1 MKISYKKLWKLL
13 IDRNMTKTQLRI
25 AAGISSSSLAK
36 LGKDENVTT
45 SVLLKVQIPL
55 ERHAHSA
62 NGGMRI
68 PDYSA

>member
-25 AAGISSSSLAK
+25 AAGISSSSLGK

-45 SVLLKVQIPL
+45 SVLLKVCSVLKCDVSDIM
-55 ERHAHSA
+55 E
-62 NGGMRI
+62 I
-68 PDYSA
+68 VPDSEK

>member
-45 SVLLKVQIPL
+45 AVLLKVCSVLKCDVSDIM
-55 ERHAHSA
+55 EIVSD
-62 NGGMRI
+62 GEK
-68 PDYSA
+68 

>member
-1 MKISYKKLWKLL
+1 MYLEFLVNIPNSPGKITYRRKNGV
-13 IDRNMTKTQLRI
+13 DY
-25 AAGISSSSLAK
+25 
-36 LGKDENVTT
+36 
-45 SVLLKVQIPL
+45 VQIPL

>member
-1 MKISYKKLWKLL
+1 MDIIATDLKWKNS
-13 IDRNMTKTQLRI
+13 DS
-25 AAGISSSSLAK
+25 ACG
-36 LGKDENVTT
+36 
-45 SVLLKVQIPL
+45 VQIPL

>member
-1 MKISYKKLWKLL
+1 MWTCPKCGRSFSREGQGHYCGKIETVDQY
-13 IDRNMTKTQLRI
+13 IEEQ
-25 AAGISSSSLAK
+25 
-36 LGKDENVTT
+36 DETIRAY
-45 SVLLKVQIPL
+45 LQIPL

>member
-1 MKISYKKLWKLL
+1 MIYLFSDIILHLYHINL
-13 IDRNMTKTQLRI
+13 
-25 AAGISSSSLAK
+25 
-36 LGKDENVTT
+36 
-45 SVLLKVQIPL
+45 QILL

>member
-1 MKISYKKLWKLL
+1 MNKKVS
-13 IDRNMTKTQLRI
+13 IT
-25 AAGISSSSLAK
+25 
-36 LGKDENVTT
+36 
-45 SVLLKVQIPL
+45 VQIPL